1 MYYLMQGTWKLPN
14 CSPLA
19 RLMDRCSLLPLRR
32 HIEMLIGVRAQA
44 LCWVPC
50 RLTEITA
57 TSAQQPTSQH
67 LTGPADLEASKVA
80 SSGARPVQ
88 IPMPPLD
95 NHLCGR
101 GWGGEWETM
110 S

>member
-1 MYYLMQGTWKLPN
+1 MQGTWKLPN

-19 RLMDRCSLLPLRR
+19 PLMDGCSLLPLRR
-32 HIEMLIGVRAQA
+32 LIEMLIGVRAHA

-57 TSAQQPTSQH
+57 TSPQQPTSQH
-67 LTGPADLEASKVA
+67 LTSDLEASKVA
-80 SSGARPVQ
+80 SGMARSVQ

-101 GWGGEWETM
+101 GWGGEWDTM